1 VKYRAMNL
9 CLTVLITIATGS
21 WTTTSSGQDDP
32 NSNSNPAARQEYQ
45 IRRADAQLNEYAPGG
60 KASKRYQSY
69 ASSGVGERPVVH
81 VLVPASTTIRSAAD
95 AVLDAK
101 SEEDKGAVQKKLA
114 DLLSKYFDDDMS
126 EREKELGK
134 IEERLT
140 KLRELLD
147 RRRTKKQEILDLQAK
162 VALNEAEGLGFY
174 NTEPQMKGFGSGF
187 GRMMSGS
194 GPLIAVPAEAGAEL
208 NVPRATATTA
218 PPPVKTAPP
227 AIPAASSAPKE

>member
-1 VKYRAMNL
+1 MNL

-95 AVLDAK
+95 AVRDAK
-101 SEEDKGAVQKKLA
+101 SDEDKAAARKKLA
-114 DLLSKYFDDDMS
+114 DLLSKYFDDDMR
-126 EREKELGK
+126 EREKELAK

-140 KLRELLD
+140 KLRELQE
-147 RRRTKKQEILDLQAK
+147 RRRTKKEEIVNLQAK

-174 NTEPQMKGFGSGF
+174 NTEPQTKMSGSGF
-187 GRMMSGS
+187 GRTASTS
-194 GPLIAVPAEAGAEL
+194 NNRWIAVPEEAGEEIP
-208 NVPRATATTA
+208 VPQATTPL
-218 PPPVKTAPP
+218 PPAPVKIAPP
-227 AIPAASSAPKE
+227 AAPAASKE